1 MPENVITSSD
11 LKSILHSGC
20 ANIYSQ
26 EKYLIQVNGGHVEY
40 ITQDEENSFYWN
52 IPITNTIA
60 IMPGASVTQMVMRE
74 LPRAG
79 VMVGFC
85 RKDGT
90 SLYFA
95 NEVNQH
101 CEDWPER
108 QLNADWNSL
117 SHKPEKSGWSVR
129 NRQNVWKFTLGTPLR
144 SQTWCEKAWQV
155 DKRIKTLPAL
165 LHSGTLDNLLTFHL
179 ARLSLMLVDHVYPSQ
194 PVRPWL
200 DQIFTVCA
208 NSNRQTRP
216 LNQKLDE
223 HPAGVDHFALL
234 MASDL
239 REKSDEKTWSVS
251 SWRWGYAR

>member
-60 IMPGASVTQMVMRE
+60 IMSGASVTQMAMRE

-117 SHKPEKSGWSVR
+117 SHKPEKSGWSIMFTPR
-129 NRQNVWKFTLGTPLR
+129 NPCVPGWLKSLR
-144 SQTWCEKAWQV
+144 SVPTATDRPGNSPKSLMSTLQALTTSPCWWLQTCGKRAMRRRGAFLRDVGVTHV
-155 DKRIKTLPAL
+155 DSPDQTGAAVGSGAGRREANGTECCIKT
-165 LHSGTLDNLLTFHL
+165 
-179 ARLSLMLVDHVYPSQ
+179 V
-194 PVRPWL
+194 
-200 DQIFTVCA
+200 
-208 NSNRQTRP
+208 
-216 LNQKLDE
+216 
-223 HPAGVDHFALL
+223 
-234 MASDL
+234 
-239 REKSDEKTWSVS
+239 
-251 SWRWGYAR
+251 